1 MKNPLKRIAL
11 LMIVG
16 LALGA
21 CATKVERISPEEVKD
36 LSGQWND
43 TDSRLVSE
51 EMINDV
57 VARAWLADFTQ
68 QRRRDPAVI
77 VGGVRNL
84 SHEHI
89 NVQTFV
95 NDMERALINSGKVQL
110 VASSGERQEIREE
123 RSDQDINASEETRN
137 AMGKERGADFML
149 KGDISTILDTE
160 GKRQVRFYQVDLTLI
175 SLADNRKVWVGQKKI
190 KKYVTGRKERPK
202 SQHID
207 DHAREG
213 MAERRRRGA
222 AVARGLRHVQ
232 RRHRPG
238 GEIAGRRQE
247 RGRADGPRQTGRR
260 AKRPRPVSAQQGDDP
275 AHGRRLR
282 SQQRRARGG
291 QAAHRAQCRDQRE
304 RAGGRAVGERQ
315 PARLRGGAVRAHL
328 RAHLLRVELSCA
340 WAISGGAGRGPAN

>member
-57 VARAWLADFTQ
+57 VSRAWLADFTQ

-95 NDMERALINSGKVQL
+95 NDMERALIDSGKVQF
-110 VASSGERQEIREE
+110 VASRGE
-123 RSDQDINASEETRN
+123 RSDQDINASEETHN
-137 AMGKERGADFML
+137 TKNKKHNTKNKK
-149 KGDISTILDTE
+149 KGDISTILDT
-160 GKRQVRFYQVDLTLI
+160 K
-175 SLADNRKVWVGQKKI
+175 AN
-190 KKYVTGRKERPK
+190 
-202 SQHID
+202 
-207 DHAREG
+207 ARC
-213 MAERRRRGA
+213 
-222 AVARGLRHVQ
+222 
-232 RRHRPG
+232 
-238 GEIAGRRQE
+238 
-247 RGRADGPRQTGRR
+247 
-260 AKRPRPVSAQQGDDP
+260 VSI
-275 AHGRRLR
+275 R
-282 SQQRRARGG
+282 
-291 QAAHRAQCRDQRE
+291 
-304 RAGGRAVGERQ
+304 
-315 PARLRGGAVRAHL
+315 
-328 RAHLLRVELSCA
+328 
-340 WAISGGAGRGPAN
+340 W